1 MTQKETIEPQAVLL
15 SESLTEVISSTNGE
29 TFSLPEI
36 TTPLKEPS
44 KVTREMILHDLKR
57 IALSVS
63 ELIKD
68 LDALECEIR

>member
-15 SESLTEVISSTNGE
+15 SESLTEVTLSTSGE
-29 TFSLPEI
+29 TSYHQKI
-36 TTPLKEPS
+36 KAIS
-44 KVTREMILHDLKR
+44 QRKEMILHDLKR

>member
-1 MTQKETIEPQAVLL
+1 
-15 SESLTEVISSTNGE
+15 
-29 TFSLPEI
+29 
-36 TTPLKEPS
+36 
-44 KVTREMILHDLKR
+44 MILHDLKR